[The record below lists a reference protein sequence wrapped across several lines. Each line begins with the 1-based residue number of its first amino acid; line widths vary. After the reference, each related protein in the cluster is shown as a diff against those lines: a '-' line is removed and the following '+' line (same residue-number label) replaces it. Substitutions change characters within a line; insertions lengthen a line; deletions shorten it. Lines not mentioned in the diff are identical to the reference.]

1 MRTRYTIA
9 IGDIHGMR
17 DVMNSL
23 LSELTSRFSAAQ
35 ARFIFLGDLIDRG
48 RAGSNTMTA
57 LVEFF
62 DHRPTSALI
71 LGNHD
76 EYLLKC
82 FQGTLDVIEGRKWLW
97 NGGDATLASYG
108 FYDQF
113 NLRELTST
121 LNRLEPRHR
130 LLLERAVAMVL
141 TERHCFVHAGI
152 DPHVPIEEQDGRTTR
167 WIRDGFL
174 DYPDPFEKI
183 VVHGHSITQTGL
195 PEVSSNRIAVDTGS
209 YQTGRISAA
218 IFDEDELAGFIS
230 AEKIGTEISLRSFD
244 ARVHEVKL
252 EFSGSR

>member
-1 MRTRYTIA
+1 
-9 IGDIHGMR
+9 
-17 DVMNSL
+17 
-23 LSELTSRFSAAQ
+23 
-35 ARFIFLGDLIDRG
+35 
-48 RAGSNTMTA
+48 MTA

-195 PEVSSNRIAVDTGS
+195 PEVLPNRIAVDTGS

-218 IFDEDELAGFIS
+218 ILMKMNLLASSPLKRS
-230 AEKIGTEISLRSFD
+230 ALRSACD
-244 ARVHEVKL
+244 PSMHACTKSSLSSQGRGESLMPDVCSSGIRQRKQY
-252 EFSGSR
+252 FSQAY